1 MVEVNMGSLARDNTY
16 LTIGR
21 ICYRVNTIIEYR
33 SKLVIPLYKIV
44 IALLK
49 IILLNKEGWIT
60 NKSLLV
66 LVTFIYTFLLRDDN
80 NDSSPDCRIPSINM
94 KMSIRTVNLKGLV

>member
-33 SKLVIPLYKIV
+33 SKLVKLFNLQDSNSSSNDNLVEQGRLDYKQVFISN
-44 IALLK
+44 IYLHLF
-49 IILLNKEGWIT
+49 IT
-60 NKSLLV
+60 GKAY
-66 LVTFIYTFLLRDDN
+66 I
-80 NDSSPDCRIPSINM
+80 
-94 KMSIRTVNLKGLV
+94 